1 MLHASTV
8 LRKIKRHYLQYQ
20 SVCAVSIAS
29 RNISNR
35 IKEMDRY
42 IWEYEG
48 VCDPETP
55 LQHGNVSLT
64 MNFNSTLPP
73 LSPARFR
80 R

>member
-1 MLHASTV
+1 MIVLRASTV

-42 IWEYEG
+42 TVYG
-48 VCDPETP
+48 SMRVCVTPRHLFNMETY
-55 LQHGNVSLT
+55 
-64 MNFNSTLPP
+64 
-73 LSPARFR
+73 LSP
-80 R
+80 